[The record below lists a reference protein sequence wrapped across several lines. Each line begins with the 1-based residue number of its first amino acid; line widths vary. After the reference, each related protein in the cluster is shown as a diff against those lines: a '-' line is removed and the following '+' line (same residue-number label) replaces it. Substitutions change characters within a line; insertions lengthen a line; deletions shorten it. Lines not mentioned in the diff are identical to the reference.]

1 MGVMQKLRDWWV
13 LTEPIH
19 REELDADFAAHERE
33 ARIKEH
39 QALKVIKP
47 RIEKVVRIAFAHLET
62 NAIELLVRRVHRELW
77 TEGEL
82 CSESSALRD
91 GLMADFF
98 RGKRVPYAFG
108 CEARYFEKEA
118 VACLN
123 KLLNTAGIHGV
134 FDYVSPNELSV
145 PAHLLEK
152 FSQFLESIN
161 WKCVGLDTGGDEYV
175 VFVTRGSSYQD
186 LVEAANQANIS
197 ITDKPYLM

>member
-1 MGVMQKLRDWWV
+1 MGLMQKLRDWWA
-13 LTEPIH
+13 LTEPIN
-19 REELDADFAAHERE
+19 RDDLDADFAAYERE
-33 ARIKEH
+33 ALVKRR

-47 RIEKVVRIAFAHLET
+47 RLEKVVRIAFAHIEP
-62 NAIELLVRRVHRELW
+62 NAIEPLVRRVNRELW
-77 TEGEL
+77 SEGEL
-82 CSESSALRD
+82 SSESSALRD

-108 CEARYFEKEA
+108 CEARYFEKED

-123 KLLNTAGIHGV
+123 KLLKTNGIVEV

-152 FSQFLESIN
+152 FSQHLESID
-161 WKCVGLDTGGDEYV
+161 WKCVGLNTGGDEYV
-175 VFVTRGSSYQD
+175 VFITRGSSYQL
-186 LVEAANQANIS
+186 LVEAADQANIS